1 MMTSGN
7 QTTAGW
13 VIFVGAVGMMFGMLA
28 VDVASLKEWF
38 PMFGAEYNI
47 MTDTWTLGL
56 TWPVQKRLW
65 RGLRRPW
72 GWNR

>member
-1 MMTSGN
+1 MTWWPKRYPGLHVP
-7 QTTAGW
+7 W
-13 VIFVGAVGMMFGMLA
+13 WCR
-28 VDVASLKEWF
+28 WF

-65 RGLRRPW
+65 RGVRRPW